1 MQWPPFCFGIS
12 AMVFNEPIRALWWG
26 CAVPRLEDVWD
37 AAPGDRDSSSHQ
49 EQEGAPGTSQ
59 IQHQLDCSLSSST
72 MEAWH
77 TLIILAPS
85 LSFSFFSPPMSSLGA
100 PHRCCPPSWCLC
112 HLTELMRWEALLLQ
126 IGCDGSWVFPK
137 GRSVLHPAGQ
147 EGEMGLGPSA
157 QHFHSFPCQTTGW
170 KHRTGDWH
178 QQLSHSCLLSLKTET
193 CFSFYALLEK
203 NNLKGHYSCW
213 IGCEL
218 GFPAEIL
225 IMQAIMKLIP
235 LWQIC
240 RAALPSADSTVDN

>member
-1 MQWPPFCFGIS
+1 MGPCCTTAGRC
-12 AMVFNEPIRALWWG
+12 VG
-26 CAVPRLEDVWD
+26 C
-37 AAPGDRDSSSHQ
+37 SSRGQ
-49 EQEGAPGTSQ
+49 GQLLTPGTGRCSWHLTNPASAGLQ
-59 IQHQLDCSLSSST
+59 LVIQHNGGMAHSDHPGTFSL
-72 MEAWH
+72 
-77 TLIILAPS
+77 L
-85 LSFSFFSPPMSSLGA
+85 FFFSPPMSSLGA